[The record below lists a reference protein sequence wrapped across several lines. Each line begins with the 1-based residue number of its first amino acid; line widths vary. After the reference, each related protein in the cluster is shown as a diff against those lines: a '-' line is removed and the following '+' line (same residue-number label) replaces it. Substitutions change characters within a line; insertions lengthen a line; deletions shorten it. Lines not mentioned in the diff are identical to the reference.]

1 MAEDDKTAPIA
12 PVSVAVVG
20 SLPTMMTGT
29 GTGSPLTTGTV
40 GTTPDHQPNIV
51 LNVITPVVAI
61 TVRAVTLFLTTFSA
75 ALAVAGVGGKDV
87 LPVADMQHAIN
98 LAMWMGLSAAGVG
111 TVKNLITIF
120 SGLEGKYPL
129 GTGSI

>member
-1 MAEDDKTAPIA
+1 MTTIP
-12 PVSVAVVG
+12 PVTVAMV
-20 SLPTMMTGT
+20 GT
-29 GTGSPLTTGTV
+29 GTGDGSVSAPLTPGTV
-40 GTTPDHQPNIV
+40 AKTPDHQPNIV
-51 LNVITPVVAI
+51 LNVITPAVAVM
-61 TVRAVTLFLTTFSA
+61 VRAVTLFLIAFSA
-75 ALAVAGVGGKDV
+75 ALSVAGIGGKDIM
-87 LPVADMQHAIN
+87 PVADMQHAIR